1 MDGRERYL
9 KEQCQEEGISGMFG
23 FCDSNVLSP
32 MNPTIEKE
40 NPSTY
45 LACVFGCNEGKN
57 RNQLF
62 FAPYNENRNWM
73 LAVISP
79 WNGIV
84 YWLDP
89 GGADTIPE
97 FAKTVINEG
106 IKQFSAFHRKDIK
119 KIKKDAYIGWKQ
131 PKCPSHPKHRKD
143 YGYFLCRYMLEILE
157 KRVLWITDKVF
168 TQEAYSLEEIDEIRD
183 IWVEYLLKQLN

>member
-1 MDGRERYL
+1 MHLFEAEDCEKVTTNWLQSL
-9 KEQCQEEGISGMFG
+9 KTHALGMKKKRDRSCSLEYFH
-23 FCDSNVLSP
+23 
-32 MNPTIEKE
+32 
-40 NPSTY
+40 
-45 LACVFGCNEGKN
+45 EGKVLERAMSRR
-57 RNQLF
+57 RNF
-62 FAPYNENRNWM
+62 GRNWM